1 MAEKLL
7 KETKDTQTKRKK
19 TKKAA
24 EEDDI
29 YKIDLTLE
37 SPENEDDFKAKDL
50 ESEEKEE
57 KTKAKRGRKSKNV
70 VKVVEDDEEVD
81 EIFGNIN
88 KWINEDEIEENLEKE
103 KTEKK
108 GRKKSLTKVEDGIKS
123 SKTTAKKNATKKTTT
138 KATTKTRTKN
148 KKTDETESIQT
159 ENEQQ
164 GEIKIHTEN
173 DTTEL
178 QLKHNEYK
186 VELQKLEYNVYTQ
199 TSDNSY
205 IIVRSPNLRIV
216 SGNVYLMIKKQEE
229 EYEIT
234 TNQDFKINYVIDNLE
249 RKDNVVNFKLTNLVE
264 IIANESGL
272 IFEIDEEKVI
282 ENNLE
287 DNHTLV
293 ISEED
298 GKVYLPYT
306 KDEIKKDV
314 SQNKGTKISEII
326 ENKYILPLDKYKNSI
341 RARFREGYNLMYHRE
356 GKSKRSAIMLGI
368 ELVFETNLHPAIIS
382 ACKNLEE
389 LDIYLD
395 CLDDNELEKFSCFK
409 IIYKSLPTLRKKAKY
424 REI

>member
-1 MAEKLL
+1 MIILAIILIKCNF
-7 KETKDTQTKRKK
+7 KI
-19 TKKAA
+19 A
-24 EEDDI
+24 
-29 YKIDLTLE
+29 YKVT
-37 SPENEDDFKAKDL
+37 
-50 ESEEKEE
+50 
-57 KTKAKRGRKSKNV
+57 
-70 VKVVEDDEEVD
+70 VD
-81 EIFGNIN
+81 G
-88 KWINEDEIEENLEKE
+88 
-103 KTEKK
+103 
-108 GRKKSLTKVEDGIKS
+108 TKVGYVTD
-123 SKTTAKKNATKKTTT
+123 KNDFTCMISNKVLNQDNKNIELVVLNEIPKYSIAIVN
-138 KATTKTRTKN
+138 KN

-164 GEIKIHTEN
+164 GEIKIHAEN

-229 EYEIT
+229 DYEIT

-314 SQNKGTKISEII
+314 SQNKGAKISEII

-368 ELVFETNLHPAIIS
+368 ELMFETNLHPAIIS